1 MSSMLEPLQLL
12 EKIDQG
18 ESSTVEFKRKT
29 VNPVKI
35 AKEIAAFANTK
46 GGYLFIGVEDN
57 GKIKGVHSEKSEIS
71 LLETACHF
79 HISPPIENLEID
91 VFAVNGREIVVLEVP
106 ESPLKP
112 HKIILQDKETGK
124 NYKRAYI
131 RVGEKSIEASSEMAR
146 LMTYQNERNNYELRL
161 SIGEREKRLFNY
173 LEKYERAT
181 VRDFCKLVNI
191 SKRRAER
198 TLVQLVRAGVLQ
210 IHNDSARD
218 YFTLI

>member
-1 MSSMLEPLQLL
+1 MLEPLQLL

>member
-1 MSSMLEPLQLL
+1 MLEPLQLL

-57 GKIKGVHSEKSEIS
+57 GKIKGVHSEKAEVNLI
-71 LLETACHF
+71 ETACHF
-79 HISPPIENLEID
+79 HITPAIENLEID
-91 VFAVNGREIVVLEVP
+91 IFAVNGREVVVLEVP

-112 HKIILQDKETGK
+112 HKIILHDKETGK

-146 LMTYQNERNNYELRL
+146 LMTYQNERNNFELRIH
-161 SIGEREKRLFNY
+161 IGEREKRLFHY

-198 TLVQLVRAGVLQ
+198 TLVQLVQAGVLQ
-210 IHNDSARD
+210 IHNDRARD